1 MPCTRAAAAAKAG
14 RATEVKLR
22 RASASERDQWRLGGA
37 RPVPP
42 PPVGGA
48 LHARQLPRRT
58 AEPLGVGLGR
68 VCLLAC
74 MNVPRSGGA
83 MSRLTHAG
91 WHPTINEIFN
101 GPGG

>member
-22 RASASERDQWRLGGA
+22 RASASERDQWRLGGS
-37 RPVPP
+37 RPV

-58 AEPLGVGLGR
+58 AEPLGVGLGYNQR
-68 VCLLAC
+68 F
-74 MNVPRSGGA
+74 
-83 MSRLTHAG
+83 
-91 WHPTINEIFN
+91 FN